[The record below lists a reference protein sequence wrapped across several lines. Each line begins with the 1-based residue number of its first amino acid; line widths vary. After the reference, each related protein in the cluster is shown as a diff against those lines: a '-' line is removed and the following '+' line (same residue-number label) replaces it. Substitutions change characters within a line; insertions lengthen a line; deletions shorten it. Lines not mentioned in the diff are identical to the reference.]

1 MNVIVKLAAV
11 ALFASSAALASP
23 HFGIQVGA
31 GLTGFNGDDAEDIDA
46 SIGLAVGGTMVMPLG
61 NNLAFNPQVMFAYR
75 TASAT
80 ASYEELDYEST
91 LTDMAIEVPVLLR
104 YSIVPNFYVQAGPQ
118 LGLLISSESETEW
131 GDESETEDILDDRA
145 KLEYGLA
152 VGAGFQITEN
162 WAVDLKYNYGLNSF
176 DEDGD
181 AEMSPYQ
188 FMLGGSYLF

>member
-1 MNVIVKLAAV
+1 MNVIVKLATV

-23 HFGIQVGA
+23 HFGIQVGT
-31 GLTGFNGDDAEDIDA
+31 GLAGFNGDDAEEVDA
-46 SIGLAVGGTMVMPLG
+46 GIGFAVGGTMVMPLG
-61 NNLAFNPQVMFAYR
+61 SGLAFNPQVMFAYR